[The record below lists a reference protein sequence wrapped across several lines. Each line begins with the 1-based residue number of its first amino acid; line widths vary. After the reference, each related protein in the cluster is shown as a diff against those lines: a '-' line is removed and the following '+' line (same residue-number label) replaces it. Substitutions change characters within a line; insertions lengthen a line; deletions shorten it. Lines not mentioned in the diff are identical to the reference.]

1 MVPHQYNSAL
11 DHRKSIVAAYSQ
23 LIAEKQQEG
32 RIAYFLNFMFNQ
44 LPGSQ
49 PTWMKIMEDEVQ
61 RVHSILTHHIV
72 RRPDTAS
79 WVHLRPIFI
88 GGLDYPVFKRNR
100 EKLNRFHIANDGL
113 HLNVVALVPPE
124 SYSFLSHS
132 VQCKAWGPRSR
143 LTVPLDQHFKDRSQF
158 YLNDR
163 LARIHATLVDEG
175 TMAEYAL
182 KAFKRGRAGT
192 DSMLILN

>member
-11 DHRKSIVAAYSQ
+11 DHRKSIVAAYSK

-32 RIAYFLNFMFNQ
+32 CIAYFLNFMFNQ

-49 PTWMKIMEDEVQ
+49 PIWMKIMEDEVR

-72 RRPDTAS
+72 RRPNAEN
-79 WVHLRPIFI
+79 WAHLRPIFV
-88 GGLDYPVFKRNR
+88 GAHDHPVFKRNR

-132 VQCKAWGPRSR
+132 VQCRAWGPRSR
-143 LTVPLDQHFKDRSQF
+143 LTVPLDQHFKDRGQF

-175 TMAEYAL
+175 TMADYAL
-182 KAFKRGRAGT
+182 KTFKRGRFGA
-192 DSMLILN
+192 DPLLI